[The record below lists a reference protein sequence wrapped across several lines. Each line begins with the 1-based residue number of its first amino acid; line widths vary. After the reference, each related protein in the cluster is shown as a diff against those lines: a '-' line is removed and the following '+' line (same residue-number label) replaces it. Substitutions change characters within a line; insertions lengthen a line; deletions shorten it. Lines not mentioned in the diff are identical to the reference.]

1 MPSRRAGGGCALAA
15 LLDELA
21 GRGRQVTIVDHPDGG
36 VPGRMTVDAII
47 QIDGQKWAVDHCL
60 LSRPPDLPPALAAA
74 EAALQSRLDAVV
86 NTYRCG
92 LIVSYLP
99 QANNRHSKQQITDYY
114 DQVVKLG
121 EQAAR
126 TNDYATGED
135 RFASASPFPS
145 HPPVA
150 HLLPETD
157 TTGRGPLGQIQ
168 AGLKDTLEKKLAG
181 QLKKAKDHGLRVA
194 LLIDQVPRPG
204 SRNSTV
210 MSAAPT
216 NIARVVQHILSAHPG
231 VVDQVWLHPA
241 IIPAFY
247 PIPRVHL
254 LIA

>member
-1 MPSRRAGGGCALAA
+1 MSNKEAHEDTALAA

-21 GRGRQVTIVDHPDGG
+21 GRGRQVAIIDHPDRG

-60 LSRPPDLPPALAAA
+60 LSRPPDVPPALAAA
-74 EAALQSRLDAVV
+74 EAALQNRLDAVV

-99 QANNRHSKQQITDYY
+99 QAKNRHSKQQITDYY
-114 DQVVKLG
+114 DQVVALG

-126 TNDYATGED
+126 TNDCVTGED
-135 RFASASPFPS
+135 GFASASPFPS
-145 HPPVA
+145 HPPIA

-168 AGLKDTLEKKLAG
+168 AGLEDMLEKKLTG

-216 NIARVVQHILSAHPG
+216 NIARVVQHILNAYPQ
-231 VVDQVWLHPA
+231 VVDQVWLRPA